1 MGFDNNKTQRLEEG
15 LMCNSDWTWRV
26 AVAALLALMF
36 LCRVGVGDASAQ
48 DSASGDAAVT
58 TDTQDAVSGDAAV
71 TTDTQAA
78 PHRYDL
84 AIAIS
89 VSIGLSCL
97 GAGYAVGRVG
107 AAALGAA
114 SEKPELLIR
123 GLLFVALAEGIAI
136 YGLLIAILLWVK
148 I

>member
-1 MGFDNNKTQRLEEG
+1 MR
-15 LMCNSDWTWRV
+15 NSNRTCRAV
-26 AVAALLALMF
+26 VAAMLALMV
-36 LCRVGVGDASAQ
+36 LCSLGIGNACAQ
-48 DSASGDAAVT
+48 DAAAAETAAKGDTVVT
-58 TDTQDAVSGDAAV
+58 PQ
-71 TTDTQAA
+71 
-78 PHRYDL
+78 RYDL

-97 GAGYAVGRVG
+97 GAGYAVGKVG

-136 YGLLIAILLWVK
+136 YGLLIAVLLWIK
-148 I
+148 L